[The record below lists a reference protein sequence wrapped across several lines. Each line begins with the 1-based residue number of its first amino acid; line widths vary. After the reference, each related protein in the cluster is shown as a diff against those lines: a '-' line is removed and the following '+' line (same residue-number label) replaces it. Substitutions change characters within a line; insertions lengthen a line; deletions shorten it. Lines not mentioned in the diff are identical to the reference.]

1 MGKFLRIFFGCHG
14 RADRSF
20 FFRGRQFP
28 ICARCTGELIGI
40 LCGIPIVLFIGYASF
55 PMTLLL
61 MAPLVA
67 DGFLQLL
74 TPYESKNYR
83 RLITGILFGVAFVFF
98 LIYYYRANIIVAGTI
113 VKWFIDPAKVDKAME
128 QFLWQTG
135 QICLTTLC
143 I

>member
-1 MGKFLRIFFGCHG
+1 M
-14 RADRSF
+14 
-20 FFRGRQFP
+20 
-28 ICARCTGELIGI
+28 
-40 LCGIPIVLFIGYASF
+40 VLFIGYASF